1 MHRPESNTD
10 NNIIILLKLK
20 IIFWNMTSNVLFIGY
35 QLKREKV
42 NKKLFQLSLK
52 YLKKI
57 IQYLYTIIS
66 RILISEQV

>member
-57 IQYLYTIIS
+57 VQYLYTIIS
-66 RILISEQV
+66 RILISE

>member
-10 NNIIILLKLK
+10 NNIIEVKNNILEQD
-20 IIFWNMTSNVLFIGY
+20 INFLFIGY
-35 QLKREKV
+35 HLKREKV

-57 IQYLYTIIS
+57 IQYL
-66 RILISEQV
+66 

>member
-10 NNIIILLKLK
+10 NNIIEVK
-20 IIFWNMTSNVLFIGY
+20 IIFLNRTSNVFIHWLSDEEGNS
-35 QLKREKV
+35 E
-42 NKKLFQLSLK
+42 KKLFQLNLK

-66 RILISEQV
+66 RILISE

>member
-10 NNIIILLKLK
+10 NNIIEVKNNILEEGIECFTHWLSAEEG
-20 IIFWNMTSNVLFIGY
+20 NS
-35 QLKREKV
+35 E
-42 NKKLFQLSLK
+42 KKLFQLNLK

-66 RILISEQV
+66 RILISE

>member
-10 NNIIILLKLK
+10 NNIIEVKNNILEQDIKC
-20 IIFWNMTSNVLFIGY
+20 FIHWLSDEEGNS
-35 QLKREKV
+35 E
-42 NKKLFQLSLK
+42 KKLFQLNLK

-66 RILISEQV
+66 RILISE